1 MKGYIP
7 EAPCSSGSSA
17 SLALFSKGGLCLSPG
32 FQSGFGQLTCFTVA
46 GALMSGQTEA
56 RQLIALHISQA
67 IHAHIVSGT
76 SLYSLDLWQQ
86 QGSLMLRS
94 SDMDGSLGQAWYLL
108 GCKMSLAGLV
118 GVGQHRQK
126 VLDLILRCLET

>member
-32 FQSGFGQLTCFTVA
+32 FQSGFGLLTCFTVA

-56 RQLIALHISQA
+56 RQIILHISQA
-67 IHAHIVSGT
+67 NHAHIVSGT
-76 SLYSLDLWQQ
+76 SMYSLDLWQQ

-94 SDMDGSLGQAWYLL
+94 SDKDGYLGQAWYLL

-126 VLDLILRCLET
+126 VPDLMLRCLET